1 MLIRGRPTVVPR
13 RSTARS
19 TASSREREEG
29 RALAFQVFS
38 EYSVYKYFMDIRNW
52 SMSMVAEEQVIHAP
66 SQLAQLLVGLRR
78 QRGLSQKLVAQKA
91 GGLSQA
97 RLSALELHPGRFTLE
112 RLLLI
117 LAALDLELVV
127 RPRRNAPES
136 AEW

>member
-1 MLIRGRPTVVPR
+1 MVD
-13 RSTARS
+13 
-19 TASSREREEG
+19 EEM
-29 RALAFQVFS
+29 AAQ
-38 EYSVYKYFMDIRNW
+38 
-52 SMSMVAEEQVIHAP
+52 EQIIHVP

-78 QRGLSQKLVAQKA
+78 QQGLSQKLVAQKA

-97 RLSALELHPGRFTLE
+97 RLSALELNPGRFTLE

-127 RPRRNAPES
+127 RPRRSAPET

>member
-1 MLIRGRPTVVPR
+1 MVD
-13 RSTARS
+13 
-19 TASSREREEG
+19 EEM
-29 RALAFQVFS
+29 AAQ
-38 EYSVYKYFMDIRNW
+38 
-52 SMSMVAEEQVIHAP
+52 EQIIHVP

-78 QRGLSQKLVAQKA
+78 QRGFSQKLVAQKA

-127 RPRRNAPES
+127 RPRRSAPES

>member
-1 MLIRGRPTVVPR
+1 MVDEEV
-13 RSTARS
+13 TA
-19 TASSREREEG
+19 
-29 RALAFQVFS
+29 Q
-38 EYSVYKYFMDIRNW
+38 
-52 SMSMVAEEQVIHAP
+52 EQVIHAP

-127 RPRRNAPES
+127 RPRRNAPET

>member
-1 MLIRGRPTVVPR
+1 
-13 RSTARS
+13 
-19 TASSREREEG
+19 
-29 RALAFQVFS
+29 
-38 EYSVYKYFMDIRNW
+38 
-52 SMSMVAEEQVIHAP
+52 MVAEEMAAQEQVIHAP

-97 RLSALELHPGRFTLE
+97 RLSALELNPGRFTLE

-117 LAALDLELVV
+117 LAAFDLELVV
-127 RPRRNAPES
+127 RPRRSTPES

>member
-1 MLIRGRPTVVPR
+1 MV
-13 RSTARS
+13 
-19 TASSREREEG
+19 EEEM
-29 RALAFQVFS
+29 AAQ
-38 EYSVYKYFMDIRNW
+38 
-52 SMSMVAEEQVIHAP
+52 EQIIHAP

-117 LAALDLELVV
+117 LAAFDLELVV
-127 RPRRNAPES
+127 RPRRRAPES

>member
-1 MLIRGRPTVVPR
+1 MADEEM
-13 RSTARS
+13 TA
-19 TASSREREEG
+19 
-29 RALAFQVFS
+29 Q
-38 EYSVYKYFMDIRNW
+38 
-52 SMSMVAEEQVIHAP
+52 EQVIHAP

-78 QRGLSQKLVAQKA
+78 QRGFSQKLVAQKA

-127 RPRRNAPES
+127 RPRRSAPES

>member
-1 MLIRGRPTVVPR
+1 MADEEM
-13 RSTARS
+13 TA
-19 TASSREREEG
+19 
-29 RALAFQVFS
+29 Q
-38 EYSVYKYFMDIRNW
+38 
-52 SMSMVAEEQVIHAP
+52 EQVIHAP

-78 QRGLSQKLVAQKA
+78 QRGFSQKLVAQKA

-97 RLSALELHPGRFTLE
+97 RLSALELNPGRFTLE

-127 RPRRNAPES
+127 RPRRSAPET